1 MSAPFAGINS
11 SKDTFEV
18 VDSRKPNEERS
29 KFDEELKSLVLE
41 SILQAFAKMGFK
53 PDLTQKSSEMV
64 TLGS

>member
-41 SILQAFAKMGFK
+41 SILQAFAKMGYE
-53 PDLTQKSSEMV
+53 PVLA
-64 TLGS
+64 